1 MHKPVQFKN
10 LALSFPHKT
19 CFSAFDGQILYGSR
33 IAIIG
38 RNGSGKS
45 SLLKILHGL
54 IEPSDGEIKLP
65 NTACTGYLP
74 QLIEDFDSLSGGQ
87 RLNRALTQVLAS
99 QPDILLLDEPTNH
112 LDNRN
117 RRSLLRLLRAFPG
130 TLVIVSHDVELLR
143 STIDT
148 IWHIDNG
155 RITVFSG
162 NYDDYQ
168 REIAVKHAAIQQN
181 LAQLASQKKD
191 NHQALMKE
199 QERAKNSRTR
209 GEKHIRQRK
218 WPTIRSATK
227 VMSAVETAGH
237 KKQAIHHKK
246 QEISRQMTECRL
258 PEVIKPKFTLSAKES
273 NRLLAAIRQG
283 ELAFPGSAPVL
294 TDINMHIHS
303 QERVALLGDN
313 GSGKSSFLK
322 AIAGEKCLLKTGEWS
337 ITNHIGYLDQHYD
350 NLSGG
355 TVLDVIGNAM
365 PKAAYLDIRSH
376 LNDFLFRKNEE
387 VNALVSTLSGGEKAR
402 LSLAVIAARTPE
414 LLLLDE
420 ITNNLDLE
428 TRNHMIEILR
438 DYPGAMI
445 VITHDDD
452 FLKAININRGFRVQN
467 GLINPA
473 STENHYE

>member
-1 MHKPVQFKN
+1 MHKPIQFKN

-19 CFSAFDGQILYGSR
+19 CFSSFDGQILYGSR

-45 SLLKILHGL
+45 SLLKMLHGL

-65 NTACTGYLP
+65 DSACMGYLP
-74 QLIEDFDSLSGGQ
+74 QQIEAFDSLSGGQ
-87 RLNRALTQVLAS
+87 RLNQALTQALAG

-112 LDNRN
+112 LDKKN
-117 RRSLLRLLRAFPG
+117 RRSLLRLLRAFRG
-130 TLVIVSHDVELLR
+130 TLVIVSHDVELLQ

-148 IWHIDNG
+148 IWHIDNS

-162 NYDDYQ
+162 NHDDYQ
-168 REIAVKHAAIQQN
+168 REMAVKRAAIQQN
-181 LAQLASQKKD
+181 LTQLATQKRD

-227 VMSAVETAGH
+227 VMNAVETAGH
-237 KKQAIHHKK
+237 KQQAIHHKK
-246 QEISRQMTECRL
+246 QEISRQMAECRL
-258 PEVIKPKFTLSAKES
+258 PEVIKPKFSLSAKES
-273 NRLLAAIRQG
+273 NRLLVAVRQG
-283 ELAFPGSAPVL
+283 ELAFPGNAPVL

-303 QERVALLGDN
+303 RERIALIGDN

-322 AIAGEKCLLKTGEWS
+322 AIAGEKRLLKTGEWS

-350 NLSGG
+350 NLSGE

-365 PKAAYLDIRSH
+365 PKAAYLDSRSH

-387 VNALVSTLSGGEKAR
+387 VNAPVSTLSGGEKAR
-402 LSLAVIAARTPE
+402 LSLAVIAAKTPE

-428 TRNHMIEILR
+428 TRKHMIEILR
-438 DYPGAMI
+438 EYPGAMI
-445 VITHDDD
+445 VISHDDD
-452 FLKAININRGFRVQN
+452 FLKAININRVFHVQN
-467 GLINPA
+467 GLISLA
-473 STENHYE
+473 QTENDYE